1 MITFTMILQLCIVLG
16 ALWVGS
22 RYGSLALGAISGIG
36 LAILVFGFGL
46 KPGNPPT
53 DVIYIIIAAV
63 TCAGIM
69 QASGGMDW
77 LIQIAERLLRKH
89 PDRIT
94 FLAPL
99 TTFFLTVLVGTGHV
113 VYTLMPIICDIALK
127 KGIRPERPCGV
138 ASIASQVGIT
148 CSPIAAAVVAFV
160 TISNANGFDVTIPGV
175 LMVSIPA
182 CLCGLMAAAA
192 ASYRRG
198 LDLDK
203 DPIFQAKLKDP
214 EQRAYIYGSNATTLD
229 KVIPQSAKNAVFIF
243 LGALAIIVTI
253 SLASVFKVNLLPSY
267 SSVVATN
274 NGKQAVLTTK
284 SADTITVHTTVVNG
298 EQIHKTDTVTYV
310 FTGKEVVDIPVK
322 ADKLVKGNIVVD
334 KVTEKKDKPLAMNL
348 VIQIVM
354 IAAAAL
360 MIIFCKAQPKKA
372 VAGPVWQSG
381 MVAVVAIYGIA
392 WMADTYFSNY
402 MPEIQSMLEG
412 VVKDYPWSIA
422 IVFFLVSV
430 LINSQGAVVVS
441 MLPLAYSLGI
451 SGPVLLGVLP
461 SVYGYFFIPNYPS
474 DIATVNFDR
483 SGTTVIGK
491 YLLNHSFMMPGL
503 ICVFTSTI
511 VAYLLTLVIY

>member
-1 MITFTMILQLCIVLG
+1 MVIMIIQLLIVLG

-36 LAILVFGFGL
+36 LALLVFGFGL
-46 KPGNPPT
+46 KPGSPPT

-77 LIQIAERLLRKH
+77 LIQIAERMLRKH

-99 TTFFLTVLVGTGHV
+99 CTFFLTVLVGTGHV

-160 TISNANGFDVTIPGV
+160 TISNANGFDITIPRV
-175 LMVSIPA
+175 LMISIPA
-182 CLCGLMAAAA
+182 CICGLMAAAA
-192 ASYRRG
+192 ASYHRG

-203 DPIFQAKLKDP
+203 DPQFLKKLQDP
-214 EQRAYIYGSNATTLD
+214 EQYQYIYGSNATTLD
-229 KVIPQSAKNAVFIF
+229 KEIPQSAKNAVFIF
-243 LGALAIIVTI
+243 LGALAIIVL
-253 SLASVFKVNLLPSY
+253 LAAVPELLPSY
-267 SSVVATN
+267 STIKAVKGAGDLTLVSGVTITAQELAKAGVVAE
-274 NGKQAVLTTK
+274 G
-284 SADTITVHTTVVNG
+284 
-298 EQIHKTDTVTYV
+298 
-310 FTGKEVVDIPVK
+310 F
-322 ADKLVKGNIVVD
+322 
-334 KVTEKKDKPLAMNL
+334 TEKGMVDLKMNL

-354 IAAAAL
+354 ISAAAL
-360 MIIFCKAQPKKA
+360 MIIFCKAKPKKA

-392 WMADTYFSNY
+392 WLADTYFSNY
-402 MPEIQSMLEG
+402 MAELQVMLEG
-412 VVKDYPWSIA
+412 IVKEYPWSIA
-422 IVFFLVSV
+422 IVFFMVSV
-430 LINSQGAVVVS
+430 LINSQGAVVVA
-441 MLPLAYSLGI
+441 MLPLAYKLGI
-451 SGPVLLGVLP
+451 AGPVLLGVLP

-503 ICVFTSTI
+503 ICVIVSTI
-511 VAYLLTLVIY
+511 VAYLLTTIFY

>member
-1 MITFTMILQLCIVLG
+1 MIIQLLIVLG

-36 LAILVFGFGL
+36 LAILVFCFSL
-46 KPGNPPT
+46 KPGTPPT

-77 LIQIAERLLRKH
+77 LIQMAEKMLRKH

-160 TISNANGFDVTIPGV
+160 TISNENGFNISIPGV
-175 LMVSIPA
+175 LMISIPA
-182 CLCGLMAAAA
+182 CLCGLIAAAA
-192 ASYRRG
+192 ASYHRG

-203 DPIFQAKLKDP
+203 DPEFQKKIADP
-214 EQRAYIYGSNATTLD
+214 VQREYIYGSGATTLD
-229 KVIPQSAKNAVFIF
+229 KQIPQSAKNAVFVF
-243 LGALAIIVTI
+243 LGALAIIVFF
-253 SLASVFKVNLLPSY
+253 ASFQDALPSWD
-267 SSVVATN
+267 
-274 NGKQAVLTTK
+274 GQ
-284 SADTITVHTTVVNG
+284 
-298 EQIHKTDTVTYV
+298 
-310 FTGKEVVDIPVK
+310 
-322 ADKLVKGNIVVD
+322 
-334 KVTEKKDKPLAMNL
+334 PLKMNL

-360 MIIFCKAQPKKA
+360 MILFCKAQPKKA
-372 VAGPVWQSG
+372 VSGPVWQSG

-402 MPEIQSMLEG
+402 MPEIQAMLEG
-412 VVKDYPWSIA
+412 IVKDYPWSIA
-422 IVFFLVSV
+422 LVFFMVSV

-451 SGPVLLGVLP
+451 AGPVLLGVLP

-511 VAYLLTLVIY
+511 VAYILSSIFF

>member
-1 MITFTMILQLCIVLG
+1 MIIQLLIVLG

-36 LAILVFGFGL
+36 LALLVFGFGL
-46 KPGNPPT
+46 KPGTPPT

-77 LIQIAERLLRKH
+77 LIQIAERMLRKH

-99 TTFFLTVLVGTGHV
+99 CTFFLTVLVGTGHV

-160 TISNANGFDVTIPGV
+160 SISNANGFDINIPGV
-175 LMVSIPA
+175 LMISIPA

-192 ASYRRG
+192 ASYHRG

-203 DPIFQAKLKDP
+203 DPQFQAKLKDP
-214 EQRAYIYGSNATTLD
+214 AQYNYIYGSNATTLD
-229 KVIPQSAKNAVFIF
+229 KEIPKESKRAVFIF
-243 LGALAIIVTI
+243 LAALGVIV
-253 SLASVFKVNLLPSY
+253 LFAALPQLLPSY
-267 SSVVATN
+267 TTVKVVKGAGDAMIIGGTKISASALAKAGVVAS
-274 NGKQAVLTTK
+274 GLT
-284 SADTITVHTTVVNG
+284 
-298 EQIHKTDTVTYV
+298 E
-310 FTGKEVVDIPVK
+310 TGSIALK
-322 ADKLVKGNIVVD
+322 
-334 KVTEKKDKPLAMNL
+334 MNL

-354 IAAAAL
+354 ISAAAL
-360 MIIFCKAQPKKA
+360 MIIFCKAAPKKA

-392 WMADTYFSNY
+392 WLADTYFSNY
-402 MPEIQSMLEG
+402 MDEMQDMLTG
-412 VVKDYPWSIA
+412 VVRAYPWAIA
-422 IVFFLVSV
+422 FVFFLVSV
-430 LINSQGAVVVS
+430 LINSQGAVVVA
-441 MLPLAYSLGI
+441 MLPLAYNLGI
-451 SGPVLLGVLP
+451 PGPVLLGVLP
-461 SVYGYFFIPNYPS
+461 AVYGYFFIPNYPS

-503 ICVFTSTI
+503 VCVFTSTI
-511 VAYLLTLVIY
+511 VAYVLSMIFY